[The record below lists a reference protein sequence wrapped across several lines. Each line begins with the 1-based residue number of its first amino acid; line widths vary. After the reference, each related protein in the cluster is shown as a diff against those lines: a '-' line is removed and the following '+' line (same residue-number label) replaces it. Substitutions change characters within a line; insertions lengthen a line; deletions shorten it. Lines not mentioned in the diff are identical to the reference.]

1 MANILLKKPALAKI
15 IEIRK
20 NILRAYLTSPHSPK
34 GQSDSK
40 YRYLYP
46 RSKYRGSFTPEKLA
60 FNANLQEFA
69 HKITFI
75 CALET
80 SGKISSLQAYK
91 DIKRLWKQLKK
102 SKNNLQIG
110 QDQPE

>member
-1 MANILLKKPALAKI
+1 MTPPYPS
-15 IEIRK
+15 EERP
-20 NILRAYLTSPHSPK
+20 YS
-34 GQSDSK
+34 Q

-46 RSKYRGSFTPEKLA
+46 RSQYRGEFTPANLA

-69 HKITFI
+69 HKINFI

-91 DIKRLWKQLKK
+91 DIKKLWKQLKK
-102 SKNNLQIG
+102 SKENLDIG
-110 QDQPE
+110 RNPTN

>member
-1 MANILLKKPALAKI
+1 MTLP
-15 IEIRK
+15 R
-20 NILRAYLTSPHSPK
+20 PPK
-34 GQSDSK
+34 EPSDNK

-46 RSKYRGSFTPEKLA
+46 RSRYRGHFTPANLA

-69 HKITFI
+69 HKVNFV

-102 SKNNLQIG
+102 SKHNLEIG
-110 QDQPE
+110 PD